1 MAVIDL
7 SHVLS
12 PSTPLFPVYDPVRVA
27 EKFRLADDGFNVNTW
42 AFDEHS
48 GTHVDAPSH
57 FSDSPVSVD
66 RLDPEDLVLP
76 LAVLDLRD
84 RAAADEDAV
93 VVPDDVL
100 AWEREHGPLPERCAI
115 LVDTGWAARIGD
127 PQAFINADDSGTLHS
142 PGLGAEVC
150 EFLVAQ
156 RPGVRAVGMDT
167 GSLDIGPSADF
178 AAHVAWLPTGRYG
191 LECVAN
197 LGRVPRAGATLL
209 VGVIPFEAGSGGP
222 ARVLALT

>member
-1 MAVIDL
+1 VGVVDL

-12 PSTPLFPVYDPVRVA
+12 PSTPLFPIYDPVRVA
-27 EKFRLADDGFNVNTW
+27 EKFALAADGLNVNSW

-66 RLDPEDLVLP
+66 RIDPEDLVLP
-76 LAVLDLRD
+76 LAVLDLRE
-84 RAAADEDAV
+84 RAAADEDAA

-100 AWEREHGPLPERCAI
+100 AWERAHGPLPDRCAI
-115 LVDTGWAARIGD
+115 LVDTGWAARIDRPG
-127 PQAFINADDSGTLHS
+127 AFINADDSGTLHS
-142 PGLGAEVC
+142 PGLSAEVC

-156 RPGVRAVGMDT
+156 RPGVHAVGMDT

-178 AAHVAWLPTGRYG
+178 EAHAAWLPTGRYG

-197 LGRVPRAGATLL
+197 LDRVPRAGATLI
-209 VGVIPFEAGSGGP
+209 VGVPRFEAGTGGP
-222 ARVLALT
+222 ARILALT